1 MNTNY
6 INLKDAEFV
15 ATGSR
20 LAYRDGKDLHWSL
33 LYTPSEEALCW
44 DEPFAET
51 GGVEAERARGY
62 EVMALGSQ
70 FGGYRYV
77 LIRRTGRVESRVELS
92 AGARGV
98 RCLVQFA
105 NDESHQSLRAWEVK

>member
-33 LYTPSEEALCW
+33 LYLPTEAALSW
-44 DEPFAET
+44 DKPFADL
-51 GGVEAERARGY
+51 GGIEGCRDKGFA
-62 EVMALGSQ
+62 MALGSQ
-70 FGGYRYV
+70 HGGYRYV
-77 LIRRTGRVESRVELS
+77 LVKETGRVETRVELS

-98 RCLVQFA
+98 RCQVVFD
-105 NDESHQSLRAWEVK
+105 NDPSGEPLRGWMVK